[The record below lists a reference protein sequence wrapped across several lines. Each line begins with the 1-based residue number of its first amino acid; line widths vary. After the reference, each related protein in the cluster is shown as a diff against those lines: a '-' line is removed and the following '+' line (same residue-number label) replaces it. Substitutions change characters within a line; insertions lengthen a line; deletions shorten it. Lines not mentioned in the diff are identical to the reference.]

1 MQKLVLVE
9 TDKIKLREYL
19 KSVLSV
25 GEHTVVFEKKNG
37 DIRVLKGT
45 RDPNIIGKELFEKYM
60 SPPPKLDGSPRAES
74 VDSLPTYD
82 LDADGWRSFSF
93 DNLIGVDGINTN
105 TLLTNA
111 QIIIEG

>member
-1 MQKLVLVE
+1 MQKLILAE

-19 KSVLSV
+19 KVVLSS

-45 RDPNIIGKELFEKYM
+45 RDPNIISKELFEKYVN
-60 SPPPKLDGSPRAES
+60 PPPKADGTPRVES
-74 VDSLPTYD
+74 VDSLPTFD
-82 LDADGWRSFSF
+82 IEANGWRSFSF
-93 DNLIGVDGINTN
+93 ESLVGVDGININ

-111 QIIIEG
+111 QIDIEG